1 MHFCEHI
8 VKKREDIEKMGT
20 YHKDYETILAEL
32 KKVEEEIETMRA
44 NASRL
49 NKEADAAEGVL
60 QDDVAKNSI
69 AGMRGIAEAVFSE
82 QVQEVQCS
90 IFATQR
96 KSVLRQTAEEVASL
110 SAPTSQ

>member
-1 MHFCEHI
+1 
-8 VKKREDIEKMGT
+8 MGT

-69 AGMRGIAEAVFSE
+69 AGMRGIAEAVFK
-82 QVQEVQCS
+82 
-90 IFATQR
+90 A
-96 KSVLRQTAEEVASL
+96 TAEGLEHVRELEKKVQQEYDEWRHLQEQSKSL
-110 SAPTSQ
+110 SR